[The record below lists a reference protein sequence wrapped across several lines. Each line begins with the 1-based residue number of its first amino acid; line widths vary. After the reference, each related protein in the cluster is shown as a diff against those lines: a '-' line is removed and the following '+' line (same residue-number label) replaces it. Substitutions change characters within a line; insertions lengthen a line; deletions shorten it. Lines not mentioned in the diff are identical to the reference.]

1 MKTVY
6 KVKIEKVTPE
16 AEDAKSYIF
25 VPVDFEQGLFDYM
38 PGQFFMLEAEINRP
52 ETLTYDPATKQV
64 IGSGKTVRVTEK
76 KAYSIV
82 SSPTEEGYIELLI
95 KHENG
100 VFAPYFLEQAQVGDV
115 YRFQQAQG
123 KFMRKFFEIKG
134 GMMACWSSGS
144 GIPSTMSIMR
154 YKLDK
159 GLDTKVAVL
168 DSNKTLKDVIYHE
181 RLKKMTG
188 ESEDLVSLFT
198 VTREPEENLPT
209 SDPVRVSYA
218 SGRFWSNEPNTL
230 KAFVGD
236 EWQSYFNTI
245 CGASTFINGKGRDE
259 GGKLVK
265 LGKGIQDHLLEVG
278 ITKNQIDVDQFYL
291 Q

>member
-115 YRFQQAQG
+115 YRFHS
-123 KFMRKFFEIKG
+123 
-134 GMMACWSSGS
+134 W
-144 GIPSTMSIMR
+144 
-154 YKLDK
+154 
-159 GLDTKVAVL
+159 
-168 DSNKTLKDVIYHE
+168 
-181 RLKKMTG
+181 
-188 ESEDLVSLFT
+188 
-198 VTREPEENLPT
+198 
-209 SDPVRVSYA
+209 A
-218 SGRFWSNEPNTL
+218 SWAR
-230 KAFVGD
+230 
-236 EWQSYFNTI
+236 
-245 CGASTFINGKGRDE
+245 
-259 GGKLVK
+259 
-265 LGKGIQDHLLEVG
+265 
-278 ITKNQIDVDQFYL
+278 
-291 Q
+291 